1 VNKTDSAVRI
11 THFPTK
17 IVVQCQNERSQH
29 KNRAAALKILRAR
42 LFEHARRE
50 REAALAAARG
60 EQRQI
65 DFGSQ
70 IRSYTLHPQQRVKD
84 HRTNV
89 ESGNVAAVLD
99 GYLDAFIRATLLQQA
114 GGAEDAS

>member
-1 VNKTDSAVRI
+1 MK
-11 THFPTK
+11 
-17 IVVQCQNERSQH
+17 
-29 KNRAAALKILRAR
+29 LLRAR
-42 LFEHARRE
+42 LYEHARSGSARPLQ
-50 REAALAAARG
+50 AATRG

-89 ESGNVAAVLD
+89 ESGNVDAVLD
-99 GYLDAFIRATLLQQA
+99 GSLDAFIRALLLQRA
-114 GGAEDAS
+114 GGMKEAS